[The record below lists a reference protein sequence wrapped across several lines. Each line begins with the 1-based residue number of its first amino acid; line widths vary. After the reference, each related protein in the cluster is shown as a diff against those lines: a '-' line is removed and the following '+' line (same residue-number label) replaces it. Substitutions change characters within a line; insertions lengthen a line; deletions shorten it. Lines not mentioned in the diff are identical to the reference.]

1 MAMSDLIGTL
11 LADVSRLMR
20 RNFDEKARS
29 IGVTR
34 PQWRVLTTLNRHEG
48 INQGGLADLL
58 DVEPISVGRMVDRLC
73 DAGLV
78 ERQPDPTDRRI
89 WRLHLTKKAGALL
102 EDLRPLAIELFE
114 EALGDLSS
122 VERDQLHNLLERIR
136 TNLTRRTTRGLV
148 ANG

>member
-1 MAMSDLIGTL
+1 MSDLIGTL

-78 ERQPDPTDRRI
+78 ERQPDPADRRI
-89 WRLHLTKKAGALL
+89 WRLYLTKKAGALL

-122 VERDQLHNLLERIR
+122 AERDQLHSMLERIR
-136 TNLTRRTTRGLV
+136 ANLTRRTTRGLV